1 MCIYTCVHIS
11 GAVCEPCPYL
21 SVRHVSVFVFQVGAD
36 FEVLGDTVGLV
47 TLCVYGGAPMSPQ
60 ENALR
65 RGVDIV
71 VGTPGRIKVG
81 GVPAGRVDG
90 DGGRLG
96 LQGGRC
102 DDGSEMARRK

>member
-1 MCIYTCVHIS
+1 M
-11 GAVCEPCPYL
+11 
-21 SVRHVSVFVFQVGAD
+21 HVSVFVFQVGAD

-81 GVPAGRVDG
+81 GCCQGMTAGRVDG

-102 DDGSEMARRK
+102 VDGLEMARCK